1 MVVQCPGCKTLFDLR
16 TFVAHGGILVFTC
29 ASCQRQQALTS
40 EAPGAGAAP
49 ALLPATPPA
58 AAAAGVALPVPRA
71 NELPAPVRAAE
82 AAAVPQARVEALV
95 APRPAG
101 VPVPLP
107 EGAVAPAAAEAAG
120 PQANFWVQWNRVA
133 LDWGNVKAHE
143 QFVAYC
149 AGMRS
154 LPFAGTRYREH
165 LEANPQD
172 PMAKKGRDR
181 VLTQA
186 MVLATAEKENQP
198 KSLVLSASNKNT
210 IYAVTVVVVAG
221 LGWMLMRVVTAMTS
235 VSE

>member
-16 TFVAHGGILVFTC
+16 TFVADGGILVFTC

-40 EAPGAGAAP
+40 EAPGTGAAP
-49 ALLPATPPA
+49 TLLPTQPTP
-58 AAAAGVALPVPRA
+58 AAAGVALPVPRA
-71 NELPAPVRAAE
+71 SELPAPPSAAE
-82 AAAVPQARVEALV
+82 TAGAPQARGEALV

-101 VPVPLP
+101 VPAPLP
-107 EGAVAPAAAEAAG
+107 EGAVAPAAAEVAG
-120 PQANFWVQWNRVA
+120 PQATFWVQWNRVA

-143 QFVAYC
+143 QFVSYC

-198 KSLVLSASNKNT
+198 KSLVLSAPNKNT
-210 IYAVTVVVVAG
+210 IYAITVVMVAG
-221 LGWMLMRVVTAMTS
+221 LGWMVLRVITAITG